1 MNMPAARD
9 WRQMNEWIADLLKR
23 RTGDDVETWNARV
36 RESGA
41 SDEASLR
48 AWLAERGVTGYP
60 QNLLVMERFGYPD
73 FLLASADELIDGQY
87 ADRTA
92 LRPILDAVLVRAG
105 QVGAVTIQAR
115 KTYVSLVTPRRTFAT
130 VQAATRRRVD
140 LGLRL
145 ANPPLGGR
153 LQAAG
158 SVGGGSVS
166 ARIGLAS
173 VDEVDDEVEH
183 WLRRAYEE
191 NV

>member
-1 MNMPAARD
+1 M
-9 WRQMNEWIADLLKR
+9 
-23 RTGDDVETWNARV
+23 
-36 RESGA
+36 
-41 SDEASLR
+41 
-48 AWLAERGVTGYP
+48 TGYP

-145 ANPPLGGR
+145 ANPPLAGR

>member
-60 QNLLVMERFGYPD
+60 QNLLVMEQFGYPD
-73 FLLASADELIDGQY
+73 FLLASADELINGQY

-105 QVGAVTIQAR
+105 QVGDVTIQAR